1 MKSHHESAELQH
13 VEGELHRLNRAL
25 LATNQCNQALIHSTD
40 EMELLQQICNIMV
53 DIGGY
58 RMAWVGY
65 SEDDDS
71 KTVVQVAYAGFEQ
84 GYTNSSR
91 LTWADDEFGQGPLGI
106 AIRTGLP
113 ASLHDIFNKPLVE
126 PWQKEAIKRGYAS
139 IQSLPLTMDET
150 VFGALTIYSE
160 IPYAFNEK
168 EKELL
173 CSLADN
179 LSFGIKTLRNREA
192 REHAE
197 NLLKQSEERFRKL
210 FENHT
215 ATLMLIDPET
225 GRIIDAN
232 QAAAD
237 FYQWPVEKLRR
248 MLIQDINT
256 LDPEKVMEEM
266 EKCRTSKQ
274 TRFSFRHR
282 SAQGSISDVEV
293 FGSKVEIAGK
303 EMLYSIIHDVTE
315 RNRYEQ
321 LNVFRLRI
329 LQLAE
334 TSSIEELLT
343 ATVDEAEKLTG
354 SSIGFVFFLAED
366 QNTLLLQTVST
377 NTLQNMCKAE
387 GKGVHYPL
395 KKAGVW
401 ADAVRERKAV
411 IHNDYLTLEHRRGL
425 PVGHAEI
432 NRELVIPVTRDEKIV
447 AIMGVGNKETNYG
460 DNDITWVETL
470 VWDIVAKKI
479 AEEEKK
485 KLAIKL
491 QHATKMEALGLLT
504 AGIAHE
510 INNPLNFLTL
520 NEYNLS
526 NNFNDLLEH
535 LGYYRRIIE
544 KAAGIPA
551 ISEEVLQLL
560 EREKNLNID
569 QLLMEIPE
577 ILAESKNGVERIANI
592 TRSMR
597 NLSFKNSQDTLIP
610 FDINKAVRD
619 TINITKSEYIPIAT
633 LETTLEKLPPV
644 NCNASQINQVILN
657 LIMNSLH
664 AIKAQ
669 KKKTPGKIAIKTW
682 ATAEHVY
689 CSVSDDG
696 QGIPEEIKE
705 HIFNPFFTTKK
716 PGEGTGLGLSISYDI
731 VVHKHEGT
739 FACECPAEGGA
750 VFTLSLPVKL
760 TV

>member
-411 IHNDYLTLEHRRGL
+411 IHNDYLTLS
-425 PVGHAEI
+425 
-432 NRELVIPVTRDEKIV
+432 
-447 AIMGVGNKETNYG
+447 
-460 DNDITWVETL
+460 
-470 VWDIVAKKI
+470 I
-479 AEEEKK
+479 AE
-485 KLAIKL
+485 
-491 QHATKMEALGLLT
+491 GC
-504 AGIAHE
+504 
-510 INNPLNFLTL
+510 
-520 NEYNLS
+520 
-526 NNFNDLLEH
+526 
-535 LGYYRRIIE
+535 
-544 KAAGIPA
+544 
-551 ISEEVLQLL
+551 
-560 EREKNLNID
+560 
-569 QLLMEIPE
+569 
-577 ILAESKNGVERIANI
+577 
-592 TRSMR
+592 RSDM
-597 NLSFKNSQDTLIP
+597 LK
-610 FDINKAVRD
+610 
-619 TINITKSEYIPIAT
+619 
-633 LETTLEKLPPV
+633 
-644 NCNASQINQVILN
+644 
-657 LIMNSLH
+657 
-664 AIKAQ
+664 
-669 KKKTPGKIAIKTW
+669 
-682 ATAEHVY
+682 
-689 CSVSDDG
+689 
-696 QGIPEEIKE
+696 
-705 HIFNPFFTTKK
+705 
-716 PGEGTGLGLSISYDI
+716 
-731 VVHKHEGT
+731 
-739 FACECPAEGGA
+739 
-750 VFTLSLPVKL
+750 
-760 TV
+760 